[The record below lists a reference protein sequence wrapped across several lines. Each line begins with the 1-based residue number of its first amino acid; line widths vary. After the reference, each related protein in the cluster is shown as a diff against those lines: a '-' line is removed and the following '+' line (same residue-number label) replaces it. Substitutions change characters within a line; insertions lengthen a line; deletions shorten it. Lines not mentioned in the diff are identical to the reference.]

1 MSITVIA
8 TIVPLVEHKDAVRA
22 AFLEVIPLVH
32 EEDGCEL
39 YSLHEAEDRFVMVE
53 QWSDREALQVHL
65 AAPALAALGPKLK
78 GLLTGPS
85 DVVVLDPLPAGTEK
99 GRLR

>member
-8 TIVPLVEHKDAVRA
+8 TIVPLAEHKDAVRE
-22 AFLEVIPLVH
+22 AFLEVVPLVH

-39 YSLHEAEDRFVMVE
+39 YSLHEADDRFVMVE
-53 QWSDREALQVHL
+53 QWASREALDVHL
-65 AAPALAALGPKLK
+65 AAPALQALGPKLA
-78 GLLTGPS
+78 GRLTGPA
-85 DVVVLDPLPAGTEK
+85 DVVVLDPRPAGTEK